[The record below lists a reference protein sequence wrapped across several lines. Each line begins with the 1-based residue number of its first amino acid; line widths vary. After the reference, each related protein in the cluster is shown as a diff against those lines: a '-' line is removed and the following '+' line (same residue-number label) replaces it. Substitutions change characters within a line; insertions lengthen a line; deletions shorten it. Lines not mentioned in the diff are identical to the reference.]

1 MADNASVDRESKLA
15 ALNSATLGAEM
26 PQITLPD
33 GSKVQTGTMGAL
45 LINIRAYNEALRIGD
60 KDKQAQLEDSM
71 RATLPLLDKVGMFEL
86 FPPEDWISGNN
97 EGRKVVGRM
106 YQEFKSQK

>member
-1 MADNASVDRESKLA
+1 MADNVSVDRESKLA

-33 GSKVQTGTMGAL
+33 GSKVQTGTMGV
-45 LINIRAYNEALRIGD
+45 GD